1 MVNLL
6 EVLKKEIVPA
16 EGCTEPIAVA
26 YAVSLAAELVA
37 EEITGIKLFLS
48 GNIIKNAMGVGIPGT
63 GQTGLPIA
71 AALGAVV
78 CRSHRKLEILSGLT
92 AEELAKANG
101 IIEQKLLDVEL
112 MDTPEKLYIE
122 ARVSGKNHTATAILA
137 KEHTNIVYLALDGI
151 PLEPKKDKADC
162 EEKGTLD
169 PEVYSVSLEEIY
181 EFVQTAPFSDLSF
194 LLEGAVMNKAISD
207 EGLRG
212 EYGLQVG
219 RKMSQ
224 QSAVNLFGGD
234 VANMII
240 AATAAASDA
249 RMDGSAMPV
258 MTTAG
263 SGNQGIACTMPVIAL
278 ARLLDKDDEMLARA
292 MALSNL
298 ITIHVKH
305 YIGRLSPLCGSGIAG
320 GVGAGSGIVYLMG
333 GTLTQIKHSIQNTI
347 ASTSGMICDG
357 AKPTCALK
365 ISTAT
370 NAAIQ
375 SATLAMNDISPS
387 LNDGVIFEKVEDTI
401 KNMETLVQEGLA
413 ATDQAILNIMLS
425 KGTAS

>member
-6 EVLKKEIVPA
+6 EVLIKEIVPA

-26 YAVSLAAELVA
+26 YAVSLAAEQV
-37 EEITGIKLFLS
+37 EGEITSIQLFLS
-48 GNIIKNAMGVGIPGT
+48 GNIVKNAMGVGIPGT

-71 AALGAVV
+71 AALGAVIR
-78 CRSHRKLEILSGLT
+78 RSHRKLEILSGLT
-92 AEELAKANG
+92 PEELAKANAMIG
-101 IIEQKLLDVEL
+101 QKLLNVEL
-112 MDTPEKLYIE
+112 KDTPEKLYIE
-122 ARVSGKNHTATAILA
+122 ARVSSLNHTATAIVA
-137 KEHTNIVYLALDGI
+137 KEHTNVVFLSKDGVK
-151 PLEPKKDKADC
+151 LEPVKDKADC
-162 EEKGTLD
+162 EESDTLD

-181 EFVQTAPFSDLSF
+181 EFIQTADFSELRF
-194 LLEGAVMNKAISD
+194 LLEGARMNKAISD

-219 RKMSQ
+219 KKMSQ

-234 VANMII
+234 VANRII

-278 ARLLDKDDEMLARA
+278 ADLLGKDEETLARA

-333 GTLTQIKHSIQNTI
+333 GTLEQIKRSIQNTI

-375 SATLAMNDISPS
+375 SATLAMNDISAS

-425 KGTAS
+425 KGAVS

>member
-1 MVNLL
+1 MTA
-6 EVLKKEIVPA
+6 I
-16 EGCTEPIAVA
+16 
-26 YAVSLAAELVA
+26 ELH
-37 EEITGIKLFLS
+37 LS

-78 CRSHRKLEILSGLT
+78 RRSHRKLEILSGLT
-92 AEELAKANG
+92 PEELAKAED
-101 IIEQKLLDVEL
+101 ILKRKLIKVEL
-112 MDTPEKLYIE
+112 KDTPEKLYIE
-122 ARVSGKNHTATAILA
+122 ATVRSSSHTATVIVA
-137 KEHTNIVYLALDGI
+137 KEHTNVVSVAKDGKR
-151 PLEPKKDKADC
+151 LEPKVDKADC
-162 EEKGTLD
+162 EDPHTLAD
-169 PEVYSVSLEEIY
+169 EVYSVSLEDIY
-181 EFVQTAPFSDLSF
+181 AFIQTIDFEDLRF
-194 LLEGAVMNKAISD
+194 LLEGANMNKAISE

-234 VANMII
+234 VANRII

-278 ARLLDKDDEMLARA
+278 AELLGKDEETLARA

-333 GTLTQIKHSIQNTI
+333 GSLDQIKHSIQNTI

-375 SATLAMNDISPS
+375 SATLAMNNISPS
-387 LNDGVIFEKVEDTI
+387 LNDGVIFEQVEDTI
-401 KNMETLVQEGLA
+401 RNMETLVQEGLA

-425 KGTAS
+425 KGSSS